1 MKVQSSSPPYDGT
14 AEEKYRYAQYLRYD
28 EKCPQDAILW
38 YNLAEQLGH
47 TEAAYQL
54 AQYYLKKGEDQD
66 VELGNYYLLKAK
78 LGFEDTLLD
87 SVNAMQLQAIS
98 AGNTYADAI
107 ADFGPLEA
115 EEKKQQR
122 AISRAAYFLGR
133 IYTTGIE
140 IANIDGIESDDLPAL
155 QVATDPHAA

>member
-66 VELGNYYLLKAK
+66 VELGNYYLLKPNSGLK
-78 LGFEDTLLD
+78 
-87 SVNAMQLQAIS
+87 I
-98 AGNTYADAI
+98 
-107 ADFGPLEA
+107 PC
-115 EEKKQQR
+115 
-122 AISRAAYFLGR
+122 
-133 IYTTGIE
+133 
-140 IANIDGIESDDLPAL
+140 
-155 QVATDPHAA
+155 